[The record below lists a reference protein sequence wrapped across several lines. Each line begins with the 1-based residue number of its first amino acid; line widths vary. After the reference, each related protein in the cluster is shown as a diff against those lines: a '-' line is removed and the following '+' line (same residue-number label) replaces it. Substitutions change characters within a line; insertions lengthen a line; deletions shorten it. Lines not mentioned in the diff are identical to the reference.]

1 MRIEKKRE
9 SYMQYIFAANVTVI
23 MRLLSDL
30 SEGQETEAQSQCNG
44 RRPGFIYI
52 SRGLIM
58 EATYTHYL

>member
-1 MRIEKKRE
+1 
-9 SYMQYIFAANVTVI
+9 MQYIIVENFTMI

-30 SEGQETEAQSQCNG
+30 SEGQETEAQSQ
-44 RRPGFIYI
+44 FIYI